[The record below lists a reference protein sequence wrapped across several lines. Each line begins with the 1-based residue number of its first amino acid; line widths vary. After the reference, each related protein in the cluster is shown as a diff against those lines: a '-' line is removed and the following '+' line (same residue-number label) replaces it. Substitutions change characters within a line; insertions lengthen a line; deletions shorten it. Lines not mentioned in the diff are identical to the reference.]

1 MKRCRLHVALVLLLA
16 TALAPRAHAGEE
28 YSEYEQKTID
38 AALREENAEIEP
50 NPEGKRIEDIRFIT
64 LDVIEERDPYPRFF
78 NIFHA
83 TTRPYVVER
92 QLTFRRGEIYDQ
104 RRVDESARALRGARQ
119 LSLVLIVPMQGT
131 YDETIKLLV
140 ITKDVWS
147 LRLNTNFEAT
157 DGRLTRLLLQP
168 AEENVL
174 GTHTMVG
181 GLFVLEPATY
191 SLGAQFIDRR
201 VAGSRIQGIVSAN
214 LIFNRDSGS
223 AEGSFGS
230 FAYGTSL
237 FSSETEWAWRT
248 LVTWRQ
254 EVFRSFIGADQRTF
268 DAAITPA
275 DDRIP
280 YEYDSS
286 RYYGAYLLT
295 RSFGRRLKN
304 DLSFGLEVDHRK
316 AKPTQL
322 SGADPLAAREF
333 VATELPVNDTRF
345 SPLLQA
351 RSYTSDYSRVL
362 DFETLGLQ
370 EDYRVGHELV
380 FRVYPAFRDVAS
392 SRSML
397 GTFAAAG
404 YTAPFGD
411 GLLRAI
417 VSNTLE
423 LSSQE
428 QTDAL
433 ASANIRVVTPRIGL
447 GRIVYD
453 SVLLNRYENYL
464 NERFTIGG
472 GTRLR
477 GYPPQA
483 FLGKDVVASNL
494 EFRTT
499 PVEILRSQVGAA
511 FFYDVGDA
519 FDGADDLRLKQS
531 VGLGLRALIPQA
543 NRIVFR
549 ADYKLPVVAGR
560 AVGPGSLF
568 LTFGQAF
575 GVPTVT
581 PPTLASDFLD

>member
-1 MKRCRLHVALVLLLA
+1 
-16 TALAPRAHAGEE
+16 
-28 YSEYEQKTID
+28 
-38 AALREENAEIEP
+38 
-50 NPEGKRIEDIRFIT
+50 
-64 LDVIEERDPYPRFF
+64 
-78 NIFHA
+78 
-83 TTRPYVVER
+83 
-92 QLTFRRGEIYDQ
+92 
-104 RRVDESARALRGARQ
+104 
-119 LSLVLIVPMQGT
+119 
-131 YDETIKLLV
+131 
-140 ITKDVWS
+140 
-147 LRLNTNFEAT
+147 
-157 DGRLTRLLLQP
+157 LLQP
-168 AEENVL
+168 AEENVV

-549 ADYKLPVVAGR
+549 ADYGLPVVAGR